1 MLKGRPAQTNKN
13 KGLGRGRSKPLRRG
27 DQTKAMTADGVMG
40 RVRGSRRD
48 PRKDEYG
55 KISRRYRRHIWKDR
69 ILVEMESLEM
79 ESGDGD
85 PKYSTSPT
93 ARRRQYFNSDQL
105 MSILMMALASS
116 VETAWRGSVDS
127 FYLGQEGSE
136 IEFGVLNAGT
146 GLRRMDVWRCSVSLR
161 ARLKLSDLAK
171 VVAQKAAT
179 SASKGVVISEGSE
192 TTSGKRALDDGSKG
206 KQVAQS
212 PEPKKARIDTGA
224 SRAPAKPPVASGAGS
239 SAHRTLGEALG
250 PQASVMASAA
260 TAEKILAGV
269 ILPADKEKVDKLT
282 FDQVVTKF
290 IHALG
295 QGVILGSSLAV
306 RSRDFAE
313 SALNQKAVVESAEIE
328 MVRAQNRAIELEG
341 ALAEEKAME
350 KKLAEDADARS
361 KVIAKLE
368 ARISELEKSQSLT
381 QGRIIATFKESD
393 DFLEAVRGSASS
405 YFGDG
410 FDFCKRQLAHQYPDL
425 GVDLEDVEM
434 DHEFLAKEEAE
445 AEQRAAEEGAAGA
458 EGVERRRTHPR
469 SHVDEE
475 LNTEWVVSAGK
486 WFNGGNSGFHTSE
499 VGTLRDL
506 GRWARSI
513 TALPYVYINGVNLSI
528 RTFSLLSKCCSVFKL
543 HLTISRSAVPFMFSK
558 TNLGGEESEQSLPS
572 WISDHLGAKSYIDET
587 SQSPSFLPT
596 NSPKMDTSSLTKEGN
611 AMSQA
616 ELDKLGSTYSF
627 PSRIR
632 LRIPGDGETILS
644 ARQGEVAF
652 YEAAF
657 LAGLRLPLHPT
668 IREILIHYKI
678 CPAQLSP
685 NAWRSVICSL
695 VVWRHFKRHMSCDEF
710 RCLYSLSPLPDSGWY
725 YFKARPEK
733 NLFRGSPSNVKG
745 WKTRFFFASGDEWE
759 FPSGVATSDI
769 TARVPRSWG
778 TPDIFAVGCTVLST
792 SGGENATSGDE
803 GEFVTR
809 EDSVEYLGV
818 IRRDIGGVIRRAHPG
833 IPDETLLRWLG
844 GKVKDPFT
852 NLLSG
857 TSGSSSDSGSVSI
870 SDSELPPELRSDG
883 REGNEDS
890 QASTKG
896 VVIREKRTQE
906 GNPLIEIGE
915 PDSSKGKEAES
926 PLPPKRFK
934 SNRRAINAK
943 GRAGGAGTS
952 SPGGDMGSESMSDAS
967 VARRLL
973 TGVIP
978 ASDKK
983 EVDQLSENELVA
995 KSFHALGQVVVFAS
1009 SLALRSQ
1016 EHLHDMDFHMA
1027 RADSAELELVKAQNR
1042 AVEGHR
1048 GGTYK
1053 NKLAKAKELAI
1064 EDFKTSGEFKAAVI
1078 DSATTYFSEGF
1089 EFCKRQLLHQ
1099 FPNLGVDV
1107 ANMAMDPSFAEE
1119 EEARKEGEDPAA
1131 GVAPDV

>member
-1 MLKGRPAQTNKN
+1 M
-13 KGLGRGRSKPLRRG
+13 SK
-27 DQTKAMTADGVMG
+27 
-40 RVRGSRRD
+40 
-48 PRKDEYG
+48 
-55 KISRRYRRHIWKDR
+55 
-69 ILVEMESLEM
+69 
-79 ESGDGD
+79 
-85 PKYSTSPT
+85 
-93 ARRRQYFNSDQL
+93 
-105 MSILMMALASS
+105 
-116 VETAWRGSVDS
+116 
-127 FYLGQEGSE
+127 
-136 IEFGVLNAGT
+136 
-146 GLRRMDVWRCSVSLR
+146 
-161 ARLKLSDLAK
+161 RLKLSDLAK

-192 TTSGKRALDDGSKG
+192 TTSGKRVLDDGSKG

-239 SAHRTLGEALG
+239 SAQRTLGEALG

-260 TAEKILAGV
+260 TAKKILAGV

-295 QGVILGSSLAV
+295 QGVILGSSLTV

-313 SALNQKAVVESAEIE
+313 SALNQKAVAESAKMEI
-328 MVRAQNRAIELEG
+328 VRAQNRAIELEG
-341 ALAEEKAME
+341 ALAEEKAKG
-350 KKLAEDADARS
+350 KKLTEDVDARN

-381 QGRIIATFKESD
+381 QGRIIAAFKESD
-393 DFLEAVRGSASS
+393 DFLEVVRGSASS

-458 EGVERRRTHPR
+458 EGVERRRTYSR
-469 SHVDEE
+469 SHVDGE
-475 LNTEWVVSAGK
+475 LNAEWVVSAGK
-486 WFNGGNSGFHTSE
+486 WFNGGNGGFHTSE

-513 TALPYVYINGVNLSI
+513 TVLPYV
-528 RTFSLLSKCCSVFKL
+528 
-543 HLTISRSAVPFMFSK
+543 SAVPFMFSK
-558 TNLGGEESEQSLPS
+558 TNLGGEESEQSMPS

-587 SQSPSFLPT
+587 SQSPSFPPT

-627 PSRIR
+627 PSGIR

-644 ARQGEVAF
+644 TRQGE
-652 YEAAF
+652 
-657 LAGLRLPLHPT
+657 
-668 IREILIHYKI
+668 
-678 CPAQLSP
+678 LSP

-695 VVWRHFKRHMSCDEF
+695 VIWRHFKRHMSCDEF

-759 FPSGVATSDI
+759 FPSGVAASDT

-778 TPDIFAVGCTVLST
+778 TSGKSCNKLPTLSEVDAERTEAIFGKIEPGGYFEVSKVLGSRTFNRHFAVGCTTLST

-818 IRRDIGGVIRRAHPG
+818 IRRDIGGMIRRAHPG

-844 GKVKDPFT
+844 GKVKDLFT

-857 TSGSSSDSGSVSI
+857 TSGSSSDSRSI
-870 SDSELPPELRSDG
+870 SILDSELPPELRSDAMSARG
-883 REGNEDS
+883 KAKAEK
-890 QASTKG
+890 ATKTTAKPPTR
-896 VVIREKRTQE
+896 VVIREKRTRE

-915 PDSSKGKEAES
+915 PDSSKGKKAV
-926 PLPPKRFK
+926 PPPPPKRFK
-934 SNRRAINAK
+934 SNRGAINAK

-973 TGVIP
+973 IGVIP

-995 KSFHALGQVVVFAS
+995 KSFHALGQ
-1009 SLALRSQ
+1009 
-1016 EHLHDMDFHMA
+1016 
-1027 RADSAELELVKAQNR
+1027 LELVKAQNR
-1042 AVEGHR
+1042 AVKAENRLAELSEEGSKP
-1048 GGTYK
+1048 GSEVDDLKATVAELT

-1064 EDFKTSGEFKAAVI
+1064 EDFKALGEFKAAVI
-1078 DSATTYFSEGF
+1078 DSAATYFSEGF

-1107 ANMAMDPSFAEE
+1107 TWLIWRWTQASP
-1119 EEARKEGEDPAA
+1119 RKKRRGKKEKIPA